1 MFETTSRNAD
11 VDSMDRE
18 ALIARI
24 RELEG
29 ENRKISRQLRSNDK
43 LVTTY
48 KLNMTTQENFYRL
61 MQAEML
67 KKELYINLF
76 LENCPDIFFLLD
88 ADMRYLL
95 GTRTAARLMRAE
107 DPAVLIGWE
116 FSAIA
121 TRYFEPELRDAL
133 LSAIRQVNS
142 QGAHGSYGFNLRSD
156 DKLYDVTVLSFTDQN
171 GDFGGVIV
179 LMHDSTELAGAKE
192 EAEKASHAK
201 SDFLAN
207 MSHEMRTP
215 MNAIIGMTHIA
226 KSADTL
232 EKKDYC
238 LGKVED
244 ASTHLLGVI
253 NDILDMSKI
262 EANKFELSPSPFVF
276 EKMLMRT
283 INVINYRVDEKR
295 QAFSV
300 KIERDIPQV
309 IVCDEQ
315 RLSQVIANLL
325 SNAVKFTPEGGAI
338 QLRVRNV
345 ETNGTQSTLQI
356 EVRDTGIGISE
367 EQGMRL
373 FSSFEQADK
382 GIARRFGGTGLGLAI
397 SKRIV
402 EMMGGRIWLESELTK
417 GSTFFFTV
425 CVENGDASM
434 QKQVLEPGINWRNLR
449 TLVVDDDPDVLAY
462 FLEIADR
469 LGLACDAACGGVEA
483 CSRLE
488 AAGGYDIYFIDWKMP
503 EMDGLALTRHIR
515 ARNDKRSV
523 VIMISAN
530 EWSVIEDEA
539 RAAGVDKFIPKPLF
553 ASIVADCV
561 NECLGVACNMPPPDG
576 MKPQQDFSGHRILLV
591 EDIEI
596 NREIVLSL
604 LEPTGIAIDCASDG
618 VEAVKAFTLAPER
631 YDMIFMDIHMPTMD
645 GYEATRHIRALPVSQ
660 AGRVPIVAMT
670 ANVFREDIEKCRAAG
685 MDDHIGKPL
694 DFDDVVQK
702 LAEYLPKSC
711 RRSEAL

>member
-1 MFETTSRNAD
+1 MDARGMSEM
-11 VDSMDRE
+11 DSMDRQE
-18 ALIARI
+18 LILRI
-24 RELEG
+24 KELEAK
-29 ENRKISRQLRSNDK
+29 NRKISRQLRSNDK
-43 LVTTY
+43 LVATY

-95 GTRTAARLMRAE
+95 GTRTAADLMRAE
-107 DPAVLIGWE
+107 DPAILIGWE

-121 TRYFEPELRDAL
+121 ARYFEPELSEAL
-133 LSAIRQVNS
+133 LSAVKNVIA
-142 QGAHGSYGFNLRSD
+142 QGAHGRYGINLYSN
-156 DKLYDVTVLSFTDQN
+156 DKLYDVTVLSFTNQS
-171 GDFGGVIV
+171 GEFGGVIV

-192 EAEKASHAK
+192 EAEKANRAK

-226 KSADTL
+226 KSADTP

-238 LGKVED
+238 LGKVAD

-262 EANKFELSPSPFVF
+262 EANKFDLSSSAFVF

-283 INVINYRVDEKR
+283 INVINYQMDEKR
-295 QAFSV
+295 QSFTV
-300 KIERDIPQV
+300 KIDRDIPQV
-309 IVCDEQ
+309 IVSDEQ

-325 SNAVKFTPEGGAI
+325 SNAVKFTPEGGSI

-345 ETNGTQSTLQI
+345 ETNGTSNILQI
-356 EVRDTGIGISE
+356 EVADTGIGISE
-367 EQGMRL
+367 EQRLRL

-402 EMMGGRIWLESELTK
+402 EMMGGQIWLESELTR

-425 CVENGDASM
+425 CVENGDSCVQRNM
-434 QKQVLEPGINWRNLR
+434 LRPDVNWQNLR
-449 TLVVDDDPDVLAY
+449 ALVVDDDPDVLAY
-462 FLEIADR
+462 FGEIADQ
-469 LGLACDAACGGVEA
+469 LGLACDAACSGAEA
-483 CSRLE
+483 CSKLE
-488 AAGGYDIYFIDWKMP
+488 ATGGYDIYFIDWKMP
-503 EMDGLALTRHIR
+503 EMDGLTLTRHIR
-515 ARNDKRSV
+515 ARNDNRSV
-523 VIMISAN
+523 VIMISAA
-530 EWSVIEDEA
+530 EWSVIEEEA
-539 RAAGVDKFIPKPLF
+539 TAAGVDRFIPKPLF
-553 ASIVADCV
+553 ASIISDCV
-561 NECLGVACNMPPPDG
+561 NDCLGVVRERQSAG
-576 MKPQQDFSGHRILLV
+576 EMKTRQDFSGHRILLV

-596 NREIVLSL
+596 NREIVMAL
-604 LEPTGIAIDCASDG
+604 LEPTGIAIDCVPDG
-618 VEAVKAFTLAPER
+618 VEAVKAFTVAPGL
-631 YDMIFMDIHMPTMD
+631 YDMIFMDIHMPKMD
-645 GYEATRHIRALPVSQ
+645 GYEATRHIRALPTPQ
-660 AGRVPIVAMT
+660 AKRVPIVAMT

-685 MDDHIGKPL
+685 MNDHIGKPL
-694 DFDDVVQK
+694 DFEEVVQK
-702 LAEYLPKSC
+702 LAAYLPKSYYN
-711 RRSEAL
+711 SEAS

>member
-1 MFETTSRNAD
+1 
-11 VDSMDRE
+11 MDRGE
-18 ALIARI
+18 LIARI

-95 GTRTAARLMRAE
+95 GTRTAADLMCAE
-107 DPAVLIGWE
+107 DPAILIGWE
-116 FSAIA
+116 FAAIA
-121 TRYFEPELRDAL
+121 TRYFEPELGGML
-133 LSAIRQVNS
+133 LAAIRQVIS

-179 LMHDSTELAGAKE
+179 LMHDATELVSAKE
-192 EAEKASHAK
+192 EAVKASHAK

-295 QAFSV
+295 QSFTV
-300 KIERDIPQV
+300 KIDRDIPQV

-315 RLSQVIANLL
+315 RLTQVIANLL
-325 SNAVKFTPEGGAI
+325 SNAVKFTPEEGSI

-356 EVRDTGIGISE
+356 EVADTGIGISE
-367 EQGMRL
+367 EQGKRL

-402 EMMGGRIWLESELTK
+402 EMMGGRIWLESEPEK

-425 CVENGDASM
+425 CVENGDSCAQRQM
-434 QKQVLEPGINWRNLR
+434 LEPGVNWRNLR
-449 TLVVDDDPDVLAY
+449 ALVVDDDPGVLEY

-469 LGLACDAACGGVEA
+469 LGLSCDAACGGVEA
-483 CSRLE
+483 CDKLE
-488 AAGGYDIYFIDWKMP
+488 AAGGYDIYFVDWKMP

-530 EWSVIEDEA
+530 EWSMIEDEA

-553 ASIVADCV
+553 ASMVADCV
-561 NECLGVACNMPPPDG
+561 NECLGVARNMPLPDETLA
-576 MKPQQDFSGHRILLV
+576 QQDFSGYRILLV

-604 LEPTGIAIDCASDG
+604 LEPTGIAVDCAADG

-645 GYEATRHIRALPVSQ
+645 GYEATRHIRALPIPY
-660 AGRVPIVAMT
+660 AGRIPIVAMT
-670 ANVFREDIEKCRAAG
+670 ANVFREDIEKCREAG

-702 LAEYLPKSC
+702 LAQYLPRSC